1 MSGKVPQMGCA
12 RVTGLIEDL
21 LDGSL
26 EQPLRAAVMEH
37 LGRCQDCARQVERS
51 RKARQVLRRLPRV
64 PADPDLAT
72 RVSQAAIASCTSE
85 ERPITALGQLERVE
99 PAPKSRVVIAAAI
112 EPEARLR
119 SEMLCRSFAD
129 QVEALL
135 EEELEPGLSLAMER
149 HAGQCRECERILE
162 SARRARRLLASQ
174 PRLEA
179 TAEARRRIVAA
190 AEALGERRR
199 RLQRRVA
206 WAATAAAACL
216 ALAAGLYGM
225 GGLRGGSEDLDLAPD
240 EPAPMVAREPAAST
254 EEAPSPEA
262 QVAVEEGDAEVA
274 APVDTGDRP
283 LRRPATARVASAEG
297 VRPKPVFTTRPA
309 ETGVAVAAQPGG
321 SPDEYQPPARRT
333 ITVASAQQAASPAG
347 PSELAAADGPP
358 SSVGSSDAMP
368 LSL

>member
-26 EQPLRAAVMEH
+26 EHPLRADVMEH

-72 RVSQAAIASCTSE
+72 RVSQAAIASSTPE

-99 PAPKSRVVIAAAI
+99 PAPKSREVIAAAI
-112 EPEARLR
+112 EPEARRR
-119 SEMLCRSFAD
+119 SEILCRSFAD

-179 TAEARRRIVAA
+179 TAQARRRIVAA
-190 AEALGERRR
+190 AEALGERRG

-216 ALAAGLYGM
+216 ALLAGLYGT
-225 GGLRGGSEDLDLAPD
+225 GGLRGGSEDLDLVPD

-262 QVAVEEGDAEVA
+262 QVAVDEGVAEA

-347 PSELAAADGPP
+347 PPEVAAADGSP
-358 SSVGSSDAMP
+358 SSVGSSNAMP